1 MRFSIKFNLCVI
13 FKSLIVSSF
22 SLIIRIIV
30 VAQKIYELNTLF
42 KIMHTNKINKN
53 ILIIS
58 WILSI

>member
-58 WILSI
+58 